1 MSKHSDL
8 TIRLDFATVYRSAAH
23 VRDVL
28 FRLRNDFDLNQFEYC
43 KKVRIAP
50 TEIPHSHP
58 EITLNTWLSDD
69 LALLSSYLH
78 EQMHWYVTWYSHAC
92 PAEWR
97 EIFLRLR
104 HRYPRVPPGV
114 ADGAADEFST
124 YLHLVV
130 NWLEIQAASEFFDR
144 ERVLEHVGGLPYYRW
159 VYRTVID
166 DWQPLGAL
174 YAEQRLLPLRPATGM
189 SPEDIRLAGLADEA
203 PI

>member
-8 TIRLDFATVYRSAAH
+8 TIRLDFATVHRSAAH

-28 FRLRNDFDLNQFEYC
+28 FRLRDDFDLNQFEYC

-97 EIFLRLR
+97 EIFCACAIGTRACR
-104 HRYPRVPPGV
+104 RAWRM
-114 ADGAADEFST
+114 
-124 YLHLVV
+124 
-130 NWLEIQAASEFFDR
+130 
-144 ERVLEHVGGLPYYRW
+144 ER
-159 VYRTVID
+159 RTNS
-166 DWQPLGAL
+166 
-174 YAEQRLLPLRPATGM
+174 LLT
-189 SPEDIRLAGLADEA
+189 SIWW
-203 PI
+203 